1 MAKKMLKGPWRSIW
15 AGVVEHRFTRS
26 GGPGRNKEREETMP
40 QSREKPCFTPT
51 MMAAVPYRDMQHAAD
66 IILTCFPEAPCL
78 PVLTRSVRW
87 LLEGIPCLL
96 LDRKRR
102 SIYFDLST
110 ERESELLEFYERYEA
125 NDLDYFATTPDTAPF
140 FYHMIDRI
148 AERRPKRLKWVAF
161 HTAGP
166 VLLGDTLKQADGTPS
181 IYNETLRDVL
191 IKGMNMKARWLER
204 WIRSAIPNIQVIA
217 DLPETTLV
225 TFTSSGG
232 SGSREDIVEAVNLGF
247 SGLDCIRW
255 VHCCANIDWSLLIE
269 SNVQVINFDAY
280 QHAANLALYARGI
293 KAFLERGGML
303 GWGIVPVV
311 KEDLERESLES
322 LIRRLEQG
330 IARFVE
336 QGVEEELLARNSW
349 LLPSCETV
357 LLTPE
362 ASDRA
367 LLMTREIS
375 TAMREKYGFLT
386 SLSE

>member
-1 MAKKMLKGPWRSIW
+1 
-15 AGVVEHRFTRS
+15 
-26 GGPGRNKEREETMP
+26 MP
-40 QSREKPCFTPT
+40 QLDEKPYFTAT
-51 MMAAVPYRDMQHAAD
+51 MMASVPYRDMERAAD

-87 LLEGIPCLL
+87 LLEGIPCLVM
-96 LDRKRR
+96 DRERR

-110 ERESELLEFYERYEA
+110 KRENELLEFYDRYEA
-125 NDLDYFATTPDTAPF
+125 QDLDYFATTPDTAPF
-140 FYHMIDRI
+140 FHYMIKQI
-148 AERRPKRLKWVAF
+148 VKRRPEGLKWVAF

-166 VLLGDTLKQADGTPS
+166 VLLGDTLRQADGTPA

-191 IKGMNMKARWLER
+191 IKGMNMKARWLEA
-204 WIRSAIPNIQVIA
+204 WIRSDLPDIQIIA

-232 SGSREDIVEAVNLGF
+232 SGSRENIVDAVNLSF
-247 SGLDCIRW
+247 AGLNCITW
-255 VHCCANIDWSLLIE
+255 VHCCANIDWSLLLE

-280 QHAANLALYARGI
+280 QHAENVALYAKDI
-293 KAFLERGGML
+293 QTFLERGGML

-311 KEDLERESLES
+311 KEDLERESLDS
-322 LIRRLEQG
+322 LIRRLEHG
-330 IARFVE
+330 IVHFVN
-336 QGVEEELLARNSW
+336 QGVDEGLLARNSW

-367 LLMTREIS
+367 LRMTRQIS
-375 TAMREKYGFLT
+375 TAMKEKYGFG
-386 SLSE
+386 S